1 MNARTLALLLAA
13 GASPLLLLA
22 GEPGHA
28 PAKSTAKY
36 APAHSAPAKAS
47 NTKAAADDTHAAPS
61 AHDASPATHATN
73 TEASAAEPTTPDQ
86 VLTWLTE
93 GNARWTSGTTKNP
106 NSTAQ
111 RRADT
116 ATNGQHP
123 RVTILTCADSRLPVE
138 RIFDQGVGDLFVLR
152 VAGNVITA
160 TEAGTIEYGL
170 EHLHTPLLVVMGHTK
185 CGAVTAACQ
194 TFANSD
200 SPAPGNIGALLN
212 EIHPA
217 VDRAKATMNSTD
229 PNTITPT
236 AVVENVWQSIFDVF
250 QSSPQT
256 VQLVR
261 EGKVKVVGAVCDIST
276 GKVEFLGEH
285 PWQSPLIEAFATIR
299 NATQPAHNSPT
310 HADAQPTHH
319 DEH

>member
-1 MNARTLALLLAA
+1 MTARTIALLLAA

-22 GEPGHA
+22 GEPSHAKSTTKHA
-28 PAKSTAKY
+28 PANSN
-36 APAHSAPAKAS
+36 PAKAT
-47 NTKAAADDTHAAPS
+47 NTKAITNDTPKS
-61 AHDASPATHATN
+61 QATDTKSN
-73 TEASAAEPTTPDQ
+73 PDEPMTPDQ
-86 VLTWLTE
+86 VLAWLSE
-93 GNARWTSGTTKNP
+93 GNARWANGNTQNP
-106 NSTAQ
+106 NSTTQ

-116 ATNGQHP
+116 AANGQHP

-170 EHLHTPLLVVMGHTK
+170 EHLHTPVLVVMGHTK

-217 VDRAKATMNSTD
+217 VDRAKATLNSTNPD
-229 PNTITPT
+229 TIAPT

-250 QSSPQT
+250 QTSPAT
-256 VQLVR
+256 VELVR

-299 NATQPAHNSPT
+299 NPTQPAHNTPA
-310 HADAQPTHH
+310 HADAHPAHH

>member
-1 MNARTLALLLAA
+1 MNARTIALLAA
-13 GASPLLLLA
+13 AAATPLVLLA
-22 GEPGHA
+22 GEPGHTTPSKSA
-28 PAKSTAKY
+28 PKH
-36 APAHSAPAKAS
+36 APAHSTTTKSTHTKPTTDNTHAPAADAHTTT
-47 NTKAAADDTHAAPS
+47 NAATDT
-61 AHDASPATHATN
+61 
-73 TEASAAEPTTPDQ
+73 AEPTTPDQ
-86 VLTWLTE
+86 VLAWLTE
-93 GNARWTSGTTKNP
+93 GNARWANGNTQNP
-106 NSTAQ
+106 NSSTQ

-116 ATNGQHP
+116 AANGQHP

-194 TFANSD
+194 TFASSD

-229 PNTITPT
+229 PNTIAPT

-250 QSSPQT
+250 QTSPAT
-256 VQLVR
+256 VELVR

-285 PWQSPLIEAFATIR
+285 PWQTPLIEAFATIR
-299 NATQPAHNSPT
+299 NATQPAHNTPT